1 MAQVKFAYGTA
12 AGYNNLQNKDAN
24 TVYFTTDEPAIYLGG
39 HKFTRVQEFDAYI
52 AATGDGGKLKTFVG
66 DYLGGEKTLAQV
78 LEDLKNAIDVAVS
91 VTAVEDGSGDVNVLT
106 GFEIEDGALKTGS
119 VTEQKLKKVAVTGKA
134 EDVAVIDTAGN
145 YDATNVEGVLAEIAT
160 KIGSGV
166 DSATVYMKDAS
177 EGQSDYAKV
186 YEFYQGSDNTDMT
199 KNTKIGTINIP
210 LDKVVKDAKLVTE
223 DAEGNKG
230 NFLKIE
236 FQNVED
242 PIYADL
248 GKLAD
253 IYKGAE
259 NAEEVQITISDYTVS
274 AAIVKVDGKKVIY
287 QAAVPESSEGAGD
300 GKAEVTVTAALNDL
314 YFKIANAHQIIS
326 DIDAELIDIH
336 ADIQNTNKAIIDA
349 IETLDADVDAETDST
364 ITDTEKVAVVTGIT
378 EVDGKITAVDS
389 IDVDKAGAA
398 TRAKNA
404 VMGDATTDTVASK
417 TIEGLVKKTDA
428 TNEYI
433 GTIPSEAEATD
444 IVGYIDEKTGDGVSA
459 LNSELEA
466 TVSDAKIEVFTKI
479 VETEGKLNATKSTKA
494 ELAKVAK
501 TGKAEDVDYDGTD
514 NVKDALDTINGDN
527 TTAGSIAKAQKDAID
542 TVVGTTT
549 DAKTANTVNGAKA
562 YAKDA
567 VETALEW
574 GTF

>member
-12 AGYNNLQNKDAN
+12 AGYNKLQNKDAN
-24 TVYFTTDEPAIYLGG
+24 TVYFTTDEPAIYLSG

-52 AATGDGGKLKTFVG
+52 AATGDGGKLATFV
-66 DYLGGEKTLAQV
+66 DSYLGGEKTLAQV
-78 LEDLKNAIDVAVS
+78 LEDLKNEIDVAVS
-91 VTAVEDGSGDVNVLT
+91 VSAIEDGSGDVNVLT

-134 EDVAVIDTAGN
+134 EDVSVADTDGN
-145 YDATNVEGVLAEIAT
+145 YDATDVEGVLAEIAT
-160 KIGSGV
+160 KIGDGV
-166 DSATVYMKDAS
+166 DSATMYMKDAS

-186 YEFYQGSDNTDMT
+186 YEFYQGSDDTDMT
-199 KNTKIGTINIP
+199 KNTKIGTINVP

-223 DAEGNKG
+223 DAKGNKG

-274 AAIVKVDGKKVIY
+274 AAIVKVDGKKIVY
-287 QAAVPESSEGAGD
+287 KAAVPESSEGAGD
-300 GKAEVTVTAALNDL
+300 GQAEVTVTAALNDI
-314 YFKIANAHQIIS
+314 YAKIE
-326 DIDAELIDIH
+326 DA
-336 ADIQNTNKAIIDA
+336 NKAITDA
-349 IETLDADVDAETDST
+349 IEALDADVDAETDST

-404 VMGDATTDTVASK
+404 VMGDATTDTAASK

-444 IVGYIDEKTGDGVSA
+444 IVGYIDEKTGEGVSA

-479 VETEGKLNATKSTKA
+479 VETEGKLDAEQSTKT

-514 NVKDALDTINGDN
+514 SVKDALDTINGDG

-542 TVVGTTT
+542 TVVGATT
-549 DAKTANTVNGAKA
+549 DAKTADTVNGAKA
-562 YAKDA
+562 YADDA
-567 VETALEW
+567 VSTALEW